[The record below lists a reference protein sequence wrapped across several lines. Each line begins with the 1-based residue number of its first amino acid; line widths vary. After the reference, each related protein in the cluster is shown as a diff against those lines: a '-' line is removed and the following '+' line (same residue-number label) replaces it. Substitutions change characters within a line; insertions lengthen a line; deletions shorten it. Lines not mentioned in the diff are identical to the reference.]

1 MRRVGVLL
9 LIGIVLLVGCG
20 NKDDGT
26 QGQSDSSR
34 QRTPAPRATP
44 TFTGPVSLSM
54 WHPYQGANADALQAA
69 AATFTDANPT
79 LTLTLEYHPP
89 DTLLTDYQQAVRQG
103 GGPDILVTQPSW
115 VGGLVENR
123 LILPL
128 DTALIDEI
136 GTRTDSALF
145 QSLDYQ
151 DQYWASPLTA
161 DLLVMYSKIADITL
175 VPRGIDDLLVVV
187 GENGVVFSADPINL
201 LGLYPS
207 GAFFD
212 AGGRPVVDEEGL
224 TTLGTLLQTLAV
236 NPNVTFSDDTAAFVT
251 GSASALIA
259 PASLYPTLSA
269 ALGDQLRIS
278 LLPEVTAGVAWRPI
292 LDLTLLTVNVNVTDE
307 SLAAASLFMAYLIS
321 PEVQAQLAEQGD
333 FMPLMNITSTT
344 DSATRLYIQQMRSA
358 QSTTLD
364 HDFYI
369 TFLPDFANLLT
380 QMRQPGADIPALIG
394 TWLPESAIQ

>member
-20 NKDDGT
+20 NKDDT

-34 QRTPAPRATP
+34 QRTPAPRVTP
-44 TFTGPVSLSM
+44 TFSGPISLSL
-54 WHPYQGANADALQAA
+54 WHPYQGPNADALQSA
-69 AATFTDANPT
+69 AATFTEANPT
-79 LTLTLEYHPP
+79 LTITLEYHPP
-89 DTLLTDYQQAVRQG
+89 NTLLTDYQQAVRQG
-103 GGPDILVTQPSW
+103 GGPDILVTQPEW

-128 DTALIDEI
+128 DTALIDEV
-136 GTRTDSALF
+136 GTRTDSPLF

-151 DQYWASPLTA
+151 GQYWASPLTA

-175 VPRGIDDLLVVV
+175 VPRGIDDLLVVA
-187 GENGVVFSADPINL
+187 GENGVVFPADPMNL

-212 AGGRPVVDEEGL
+212 AGGRPVVDQEGL
-224 TTLGTLLQTLAV
+224 TIVGTLLQMLAA
-236 NPNVTFSDDTAAFVT
+236 NPNVTFSDDPAAFVT
-251 GSASALIA
+251 GNAAALIA
-259 PASLYPTLSA
+259 PASLYPTLAA

-307 SLAAASLFMAYLIS
+307 SLRAASLFMGYLIS
-321 PEVQAQLAEQGD
+321 PEVQALLAEQGD

-364 HDFYI
+364 PNFYT
-369 TFLPDFANLLT
+369 TFLPNFANLLT
-380 QMRQPGADIPALIG
+380 QMRQPGANIPALIG
-394 TWLPESAIQ
+394 VWLSESAVQ

>member
-9 LIGIVLLVGCG
+9 LIGIILLVGCG
-20 NKDDGT
+20 NKDDA
-26 QGQSDSSR
+26 QSQSDSPR
-34 QRTPAPRATP
+34 QRTLAPRVDP
-44 TFTGPVSLSM
+44 TFSGPISLSL
-54 WHPYQGANADALQAA
+54 WHPYQGPNADALQS
-69 AATFTDANPT
+69 AATKFNEANPT
-79 LTLTLEYHPP
+79 LTVTLEYHAP
-89 DTLLTDYQQAVRQG
+89 DSLLADYQQAVRQG
-103 GGPDILVTQPSW
+103 SGPDILVTQPER

-128 DTALIDEI
+128 NTVLIDEV
-136 GTRTDSALF
+136 GTRTDSPLF
-145 QSLDYQ
+145 QSLDFQ
-151 DQYWASPLTA
+151 GQYWASPLTA

-175 VPRGIDDLLVVV
+175 VPSGIDDLLVVA
-187 GENGVVFSADPINL
+187 GENGVVFPADPMNL

-224 TTLGTLLQTLAV
+224 TIVGTVLQTLAA
-236 NPNVTFSDDTAAFVT
+236 NPNVTFSDDPAAFVT
-251 GSASALIA
+251 GNASALIA

-307 SLAAASLFMAYLIS
+307 SLRAASLFMGYLIS
-321 PEVQAQLAEQGD
+321 PEAQAQLAEQGD
-333 FMPLMNITSTT
+333 FMPLMNVTSTT
-344 DSATRLYIQQMRSA
+344 DDATRLYIQQMRSA

-364 HDFYI
+364 PDFYT
-369 TFLPDFANLLT
+369 TFMPSFANLLT

-394 TWLPESAIQ
+394 AWLAESVTQ